1 MGHKII
7 TWLDN
12 EVRYRCTTPAYGD
25 QSRPADRTDEQVIE
39 RVLTKLRN
47 HYGLSSDHEFHLIE
61 NEDLNSKVTECQGS
75 TFRYGSWNSVGA
87 WEMDTDGLPKV
98 NIEKARAVHMDHI
111 REARNV
117 ELEKLDVPYMRAVEA
132 ADTDEQANIST
143 QKQTLRDIPETF
155 DLEGYTTPATLK
167 DAWPDE
173 LESVQHYAETEDI
186 YY

>member
-1 MGHKII
+1 MTYKII

-12 EVRYRCTTPAYGD
+12 EGRYRCTTPAYND
-25 QSRPADRTDEQVIE
+25 KKRPDDRTDEQLIEIVIA
-39 RVLTKLRN
+39 KLKN
-47 HYGLSSDHEFHLIE
+47 QYGLPNDHEFNLIDNDE
-61 NEDLNSKVTECQGS
+61 LNERVNECQGS

-87 WEMDTDGLPKV
+87 WEMDTDGRPKV
-98 NIEKARAVHMDHI
+98 DMPKARVVHMDHI

-132 ADTDEQANIST
+132 ADTDEQTNISN

-155 DLEGYTTPATLK
+155 DLEGCTTPESLK

-173 LESVQHYAETEDI
+173 LESVQHYAETKDI
-186 YY
+186 FY